1 MIDIQ
6 GSPDRAVARPGD
18 DPLGA
23 ADLDGLVAVLALLD
37 GDAGAADDAGRVD
50 QLDALERVKA
60 ACAAAQVRIT
70 ARFVDSQ
77 ATVAEDHRAR
87 AAERSAAN
95 DFEGWRAERELARR
109 SEFEPVSLDP
119 RAARAAGARRR
130 GTFDRAGIAAQVG
143 LARHESPARGARL
156 ATIALSLSQ
165 DLPHTLAAL
174 GEGLLVERRAE
185 LVARLTSH
193 LDPDQ
198 RAEVDAEVIGG
209 AGAAVRTWG
218 DRELE
223 QRIRACADRIDA
235 AAAVARARTAESE
248 RRVTLRPIP
257 DTMAIVSAVLPVRE
271 AVAVHAALTRAADR
285 AKGEGDDRS
294 RGQVMADTL
303 VDRVVR
309 SVPATTASGE
319 APPDQPADG
328 PADGPVEVQIVITD
342 RALLAGADTPAHIP
356 GYGPVPAGWAREL
369 LTRSLADDVIAA
381 GSPPRP
387 GAPPPHRTH
396 DRAKVWLRRLYT
408 HPHTGALVAMESKRR
423 LFPPGLRRLII
434 ARDGTCRTPWC
445 DAPIRHVDHVRAH
458 RTGGTTSVSN
468 GQGLCVRCNLVKEQA
483 GWHARVTDPGHSSG
497 SEQPHAV
504 TLTTPTGH
512 RHTTTAPPVLP
523 GTAATPSDSPLESHL
538 AHLLA
543 S

>member
-1 MIDIQ
+1 M
-6 GSPDRAVARPGD
+6 ARPGD

-95 DFEGWRAERELARR
+95 DFEGWRAKRELARR

-119 RAARAAGARRR
+119 RAVRAAGARRR

-156 ATIALSLSQ
+156 ATIALSLSR

-193 LDPDQ
+193 LDRDQ
-198 RAEVDAEVIGG
+198 RGEVDAEVIGG

-309 SVPATTASGE
+309 SVAATTASGE
-319 APPDQPADG
+319 APPDQLADEPADV
-328 PADGPVEVQIVITD
+328 PVEVQIVITD

-387 GAPPPHRTH
+387 GAPPPHRAH
-396 DRAKVWLRRLYT
+396 ERAKVWLRRLYT

-458 RTGGTTSVSN
+458 RTGGTTSERN

-512 RHTTTAPPVLP
+512 RHTTAAPPVLP
-523 GTAATPSDSPLESHL
+523 GTASTRSDSPLESHL